1 MRILLHGNPP
11 DAHSGYGVQ
20 LGLLGPRLAALGHEV
35 AYSANTRVNL
45 PATTWKSG
53 VPMPGRPGATVH
65 PVYSAGI
72 MEYGVDS
79 LPGHYADFGAD
90 LLILLC
96 DVWEFDP
103 ATIAGLRTAAW
114 LPVDCDPLSAGD
126 RRFLEA
132 ANVTPIAMSRHGQRM
147 LEQAGRLAKYVPH
160 GLDVD
165 IYKPGDRSAARAAL
179 GLGDQTFAV
188 GINAQNVERKALVQ
202 SLAGFAAFHRAHPD
216 SVLFLHSTTV
226 PWPAG
231 GGGGQ
236 AAYLPGVLE
245 SLGLTPE
252 SVRIESHYDIVTC
265 RIPAARMAAWYNA
278 LDVLLAASMGEGFGV
293 PVIEALACGT
303 PVIGTRCSTMP
314 ELIPNAVGW
323 LVGGIDVWK
332 DRHQAWWTLPDPR
345 QISSALGKALA
356 SAQHG
361 GARRKACAEW
371 GAQFDADRIVSDC
384 WAPLLKEI
392 EAGL

>member
-20 LGLLGPRLAALGHEV
+20 LGLLGPRLAALGHDI

-45 PATTWKSG
+45 PATEWRG
-53 VPMPGRPGATVH
+53 Y

-72 MEYGVDS
+72 MEYGLDS
-79 LPGHYADFGAD
+79 LREHYDLWRAD

-103 ATIAGLRTAAW
+103 GMVAGMNVATW
-114 LPVDCDPLSAGD
+114 LPVDCDPLAAGD
-126 RRFLEA
+126 RVFLEMSGA
-132 ANVTPIAMSRHGQRM
+132 RPVAMSRHGQRM
-147 LEQAGRLAKYVPH
+147 LEAAGKLATYVPH

-165 IYKPGDRSAARAAL
+165 IFKPGDRAAARVAL
-179 GLGDQTFAV
+179 GLKDSTFAV

-202 SLAGFAAFHRAHPD
+202 TLAGFAAFHRTHPD
-216 SVLFLHSTTV
+216 SRLIMHTTTV

-231 GGGGQ
+231 GGGPGN
-236 AAYLPGVLE
+236 APYLPSVIG
-245 SLGLTPE
+245 SLGLTSD
-252 SVRIESHYDIVTC
+252 SVAIESHYDIVTC
-265 RIPAARMAAWYNA
+265 RIPAARMASWYNA

-314 ELIPNAVGW
+314 ELIPQSVGW
-323 LVGGIDVWK
+323 LVQGIDVWK

-371 GAQFDADRIVSDC
+371 GAQFDADRIVADC

>member
-20 LGLLGPRLAALGHEV
+20 LGLLGPRLAALGHDI

-45 PATTWKSG
+45 PPTEWRG
-53 VPMPGRPGATVH
+53 Y
-65 PVYSAGI
+65 PVYTAGI
-72 MEYGVDS
+72 MEYGVDT
-79 LPGHYADFGAD
+79 LFQHYDNWRAD

-103 ATIAGLRTAAW
+103 LTVAQLNVAAW

-132 ANVTPIAMSRHGQRM
+132 NSVRPIAMSRHGQRM
-147 LEQAGRLAKYVPH
+147 LEAAGKLATYIPH
-160 GLDVD
+160 SLDVD
-165 IYKPGDRSAARAAL
+165 IFKPEGRKAARDKL
-179 GLGDQTFAV
+179 GLAPGTFAV
-188 GINAQNVERKALVQ
+188 GVNAQNVERKAIVQ

-236 AAYLPGVLE
+236 ASYLPGVLE

-252 SVRIESHYDIVTC
+252 AVRIESHYDIVTC

-293 PVIEALACGT
+293 PVIESLACGT
-303 PVIGTRCSTMP
+303 PVIGTR
-314 ELIPNAVGW
+314 
-323 LVGGIDVWK
+323 
-332 DRHQAWWTLPDPR
+332 
-345 QISSALGKALA
+345 
-356 SAQHG
+356 
-361 GARRKACAEW
+361 
-371 GAQFDADRIVSDC
+371 
-384 WAPLLKEI
+384 
-392 EAGL
+392 

>member
-1 MRILLHGNPP
+1 VRILLHGNPP

-20 LGLLGPRLAALGHEV
+20 LGLLGPRLAALGHDI
-35 AYSANTRVNL
+35 AYSANNRVNL
-45 PATTWKSG
+45 PATEWRG
-53 VPMPGRPGATVH
+53 Y

-79 LPGHYADFGAD
+79 LAGHYADWRAD
-90 LLILLC
+90 LLITLC
-96 DVWEFDP
+96 DVWDFDP
-103 ATIAGLRTAAW
+103 GTVAGMNVATW
-114 LPVDCDPLSAGD
+114 LPVDCDPLGAGD

-132 ANVTPIAMSRHGQRM
+132 TGARPVAMSRHGQRM
-147 LEQAGRLAKYVPH
+147 LEAAGKLAPYIPH

-165 IYKPGDRSAARAAL
+165 TFKPGDRTTARVAL
-179 GLGDQTFAV
+179 GLKDSTFAV
-188 GINAQNVERKALVQ
+188 GINAQNVERKAIVQ
-202 SLAGFAAFHRAHPD
+202 SLAGFAAFHRTHPD

-314 ELIPNAVGW
+314 ELIPQSVGW
-323 LVGGIDVWK
+323 LVGGTDVWK
-332 DRHQAWWTLPDPR
+332 DRHQAWWTLPDPK
-345 QISSALGKALA
+345 QIMSALVKAQVTRG
-356 SAQHG
+356 SK
-361 GARRKACAEW
+361 RKACAEW
-371 GAQFDADRIVSDC
+371 GAQFDADEIVADC